1 MRKHRQNPWVDTE
14 LYFRSGF
21 WDMEPNKYEL
31 FHVTPSFTK
40 IEKSGEISSRH
51 HRGTKAQGLGGAHT
65 VSISAYGSLEHAL
78 YTLTFL
84 YRVWQ
89 SYNNLLDLGPW
100 LDTAT
105 GLDRY
110 TLDPLIREQPRIHTE
125 FVRDIANEMGFLD
138 PILLSTDWL
147 RDITEKDF
155 ALICFKNPCKH
166 LLVNSL
172 YRQKGFD
179 GYIPP
184 LDQASMRRLRNIVD
198 RYTYLGSNN
207 LSLNDDLYWKIRGAI
222 HRGETKF
229 ALKVSPDLLGLRG
242 FKDGIF
248 TFENITFDINPQE
261 VPIKDICKYD
271 GRENEFQLFRPIPT
285 SLFTDVYSIKQVL
298 EEATRL
304 NGGVE
309 PFLWDIEK
317 FKVFTEGRSIQNF
330 KLATWRD

>member
-1 MRKHRQNPWVDTE
+1 MRNYRQNPWVDTE

-51 HRGTKAQGLGGAHT
+51 HRGTKVQGLGGAHT

-89 SYNNLLDLGPW
+89 SYHNLLDLGPW

-110 TLDPLIREQPRIHTE
+110 ILDPLIQEQPRIHTE
-125 FVRDIANEMGFLD
+125 FVRDIASEMDFLD

-147 RDITEKDF
+147 KDSSKKDF
-155 ALICFKNPCKH
+155 ALICF
-166 LLVNSL
+166 
-172 YRQKGFD
+172 
-179 GYIPP
+179 
-184 LDQASMRRLRNIVD
+184 RN
-198 RYTYLGSNN
+198 YTYLGSK
-207 LSLNDDLYWKIRGAI
+207 SLDLEYDVYWKIRGAI
-222 HRGETKF
+222 QRGETKF
-229 ALKVSPDLLGLRG
+229 ALNVSPNKLGVSG

-261 VPIKDICKYD
+261 FLIRDICKYD

-298 EEATRL
+298 KEATRL

-317 FKVFTEGRSIQNF
+317 FKVFTEGRAIQDF